1 VTDPRPQFSLKV
13 HQLCLAAFSAALR
26 NLKALTGLIHRVAD
40 DLLGSRDMKTVLS
53 IFVALATFPATEVLA
68 QAPDSAV
75 QDGREFHLASKS
87 GKAHRSA
94 GSKAQ
99 AQPRAQAQRRDRRDA
114 LGARAQQRVA
124 APAAFDGS
132 WSVAINTQSGACDPS
147 YRFGVQIIDGN
158 VVYEGR
164 SAGRVS
170 SNGGVWVNVS
180 QGGQSAAG
188 QGRLSRN
195 YGTGVWRGYGSAGTC
210 AGTWQAQ
217 RR

>member
-1 VTDPRPQFSLKV
+1 MKTILSMLVAVGS
-13 HQLCLAAFSAALR
+13 LAATQVS
-26 NLKALTGLIHRVAD
+26 
-40 DLLGSRDMKTVLS
+40 
-53 IFVALATFPATEVLA
+53 A
-68 QAPDSAV
+68 QAPTSASESNR
-75 QDGREFHLASKS
+75 QFHSSSEDGRAARSDRAQ
-87 GKAHRSA
+87 AHRS
-94 GSKAQ
+94 
-99 AQPRAQAQRRDRRDA
+99 DRREA
-114 LGARAQQRVA
+114 LGARAQHRGI

-132 WSVAINTQSGACDPS
+132 WSVAINTRSGACDPS

-170 SNGGVWVNVS
+170 GNGGVWVNIS

-195 YGTGVWRGYGSAGTC
+195 YGTGVWRGNGSAGTC